1 MLQKRNLKPFIAS
14 NLILKILKLS
24 VKKIFKI
31 KDQRILKT
39 WSRASTIYPFMVG
52 YTIAIH
58 NGIDHIPV
66 FIKDNMIGH
75 KLGEF
80 VPTRAILTR
89 ARYARILN

>member
-1 MLQKRNLKPFIAS
+1 VLRKRNIKPFIAS
-14 NLILKILKLS
+14 KLIAKILKLS
-24 VKKIFKI
+24 AEKISETKNP
-31 KDQRILKT
+31 KILKT

-52 YTIAIH
+52 HTIAVH

-80 VPTRAILTR
+80 APTRAISTS

>member
-1 MLQKRNLKPFIAS
+1 MLKKRKLKPFIAAT
-14 NLILKILKLS
+14 LVIKILKAS
-24 VKKIFKI
+24 AEKIFRGKGTKI
-31 KDQRILKT
+31 FRT

-66 FIKDNMIGH
+66 HIKDEMIGH

-80 VPTRAILTR
+80 APTRAILTE

>member
-1 MLQKRNLKPFIAS
+1 MLRKRNLKPFIAS
-14 NLILKILKLS
+14 SLVSKVLKLS
-24 VKKIFKI
+24 AEKTSEAKNPK
-31 KDQRILKT
+31 ILKT

-52 YTIAIH
+52 HTIAIH

-80 VPTRAILTR
+80 APTRAIRTS